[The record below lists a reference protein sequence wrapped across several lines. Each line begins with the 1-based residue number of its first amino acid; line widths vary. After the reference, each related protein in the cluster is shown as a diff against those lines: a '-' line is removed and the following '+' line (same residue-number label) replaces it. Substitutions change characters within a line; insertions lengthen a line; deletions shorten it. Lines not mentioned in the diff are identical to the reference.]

1 MKQVILMSLVKKV
14 KDMLKEYQDEH
25 GTLDDKEYEKLF
37 VHFYLQHEDE
47 YLKQKVSSNRS
58 DGKKRIRYGSK

>member
-1 MKQVILMSLVKKV
+1 MSLVKKV
-14 KDMLKEYQDEH
+14 KDALKDYQDEH
-25 GTLDDKEYEKLF
+25 GVLDDKEYEKLF

-58 DGKKRIRYGSK
+58 DGKSRIRYGSK

>member
-1 MKQVILMSLVKKV
+1 MSLVKKV
-14 KDMLKEYQDEH
+14 KDALKDYQDEH
-25 GTLDDKEYEKLF
+25 GVLDNKEYEKLF

-58 DGKKRIRYGSK
+58 DGKGRIRYGSR

>member
-1 MKQVILMSLVKKV
+1 MSLVIKV
-14 KDMLKEYQDEH
+14 KEMLKDYQEQH

-47 YLKQKVSSNRS
+47 YLKQRVSSIRS
-58 DGKKRIRYGSK
+58 DGKSRSYK

>member
-1 MKQVILMSLVKKV
+1 MSLVSKIKE
-14 KDMLKEYQDEH
+14 MLKDYQEEY

-47 YLKQKVSSNRS
+47 YLKQRVNSIRS
-58 DGKKRIRYGSK
+58 DGKKRSYK

>member
-1 MKQVILMSLVKKV
+1 MSLVSKIKE
-14 KDMLKEYQDEH
+14 MLKEYQEEN

-47 YLKQKVSSNRS
+47 YLKKRIKSIRS
-58 DGKKRIRYGSK
+58 DGKKRKQYDS

>member
-1 MKQVILMSLVKKV
+1 MSLVKKV

-37 VHFYLQHEDE
+37 VHLYLQHEDE
-47 YLKQKVSSNRS
+47 YLKQKVSSIRS
-58 DGKKRIRYGSK
+58 DGKARNRYGSK